1 MRSFRQM
8 MGIGGILGAW
18 VLILGVSP
26 AQAQTYTRYV
36 WGAPVSYEVVTT
48 PSVVVAPTTV
58 VMTPT
63 RVVVRQPRRLVLR
76 PAPLVVNAAPVVT
89 ETRVIRSAPVVERWF
104 VQPPTLIEEPVILS
118 APVVERRY
126 LVPLY

>member
-8 MGIGGILGAW
+8 MGMGVMLAAW
-18 VLILGVSP
+18 VSILGVSH

-36 WGAPVSYEVVTT
+36 WGAPVSYEIVTA

-58 VMTPT
+58 VMRPT

-76 PAPLVVNAAPVVT
+76 PAPVIVSAAPVPT

-104 VQPPTLIEEPVILS
+104 VQSPTLIEERVIQS

>member
-8 MGIGGILGAW
+8 MGMGGILGAW
-18 VLILGVSP
+18 VLILGVSH

-36 WGAPVSYEVVTT
+36 WGAPVSYEIVTT

-76 PAPLVVNAAPVVT
+76 PAPVIVSAAPVLT
-89 ETRVIRSAPVVERWF
+89 ETRVIQSAPVVERWV
-104 VQPPTLIEEPVILS
+104 VQPPTLIEERVIQS

-126 LVPLY
+126 LVPLH